1 MFITLEGPEGSG
13 KTTQLKPLVA
23 DLTGRGCDCL
33 VTREPGGT
41 PIGAQIR
48 KILLHPDSRGMAPL
62 AELFLYEADRAEH
75 LHRQIR
81 PALAQGKVV
90 VCDRFYDATVAYQGY
105 GRGLALD
112 FLHHLHRVLTDGLT
126 PDLTLLLDLAPEV
139 GLERTWNQMENGG
152 RDLAEARFEEE
163 ALAFHRRVRAGYLE
177 LARAEP
183 QRFRVLDAARD
194 VAQVTADIRAVLEEI
209 IPWERP

>member
-13 KTTQLKPLVA
+13 KTTQLKHLAA
-23 DLTGRGCDCL
+23 DLTGRGYECL

-112 FLHHLHRVLTDGLT
+112 FLHHLHRVLTAGLT

-139 GLERTWNQMENGG
+139 GLARTWKQMENGG

-177 LARAEP
+177 LARGEP

-194 VAQVTADIRAVLEEI
+194 AEQVTADIRAVLEEI
-209 IPWERP
+209 IPWEKP